1 MRRLVSTLVVVAI
14 AAGVGYGVWQAES
27 GGSATA
33 ARFDVIF
40 DDARGLVPGQL
51 VKVAGATA
59 GSITNVTVTSDFKA
73 RIEATIE
80 RRFLPL
86 RQDATCTIRP
96 EGLIAENYLECDPG
110 SRQSPVLRGT
120 GGHPPTIPV
129 SHTTE
134 PVSLLDLFN
143 TFNLPTQQR
152 VELLLNELGIATAGR
167 GQDLNEILLRANPTL
182 ALARQVIGILVR
194 QRAALGS
201 ILDSTNTIA
210 AQVAAHIPALK
221 GFVNRSAGLTT
232 LLASH
237 RAPLAAAIARLPGLL
252 RALHPA
258 LQQVDAVARNGT
270 PLLRQLGIAAPS
282 LDRVEADLGPLARA
296 AATALPKIAQAVK
309 VAIPAIRT
317 ATPLIDAITSYAQRS
332 LGSTELTSQLYENL
346 QRHGF
351 SEYFLSVVY
360 YVATSLSRF
369 DSTSHILP
377 LKLVAPRNG
386 ACGKYATKPVPG
398 CSAHYG
404 SHPAYHP
411 EQPQGLQALVGYL
424 LR

>member
-1 MRRLVSTLVVVAI
+1 MKRLITIVVLAVL
-14 AAGVGYGVWQAES
+14 AAGVGYGVWRAQSA
-27 GGSATA
+27 GSSST

-40 DDARGLVPGQL
+40 DDARGLVAGQL

-80 RRFLPL
+80 RRFEPL
-86 RQDATCTIRP
+86 HQDATCTIRP

-110 SRQSPVLRGT
+110 SRQSPILRGSA
-120 GGHPPTIPV
+120 GHPPTIPV
-129 SHTTE
+129 SQTTE

-152 VELLLNELGIATAGR
+152 IQVLLSELGIATAGR
-167 GQDLNEILLRANPTL
+167 GQDLNQILLRANPTL
-182 ALARQVIGILVR
+182 GLARQVIGILES
-194 QRAALGS
+194 QRSALSS
-201 ILDSTNTIA
+201 ILDSTNTLA
-210 AQVAAHIPALK
+210 AQIAGHTAALK
-221 GFVNRSAGLTT
+221 GFVNRSAALTT

-237 RAPLAAAIARLPGLL
+237 RGPLAAAINRLPSLL

-258 LQQVDAVARNGT
+258 LQQVDSVASNGT
-270 PLLRQLGIAAPS
+270 PLLGELHAAAPS
-282 LDRVEADLGPLARA
+282 LDLVEKDLGPLAQA
-296 AATALPKIAQAVK
+296 AGPVLPKIARAIK
-309 VAIPAIRT
+309 TAIPAIRT
-317 ATPLIDAITSYAQRS
+317 ATPLIDAITNYAQRS

-351 SEYFLSVVY
+351 SEYFLSVIY

-369 DSTSHILP
+369 DSTSHVLP
-377 LKLVAPRNG
+377 LMLMAPHG
-386 ACGKYATKPVPG
+386 GSCGKYATKPVKG
-398 CSAHYG
+398 CTAHYG
-404 SHPAYHP
+404 AHPAYHP

-424 LR
+424 MR

>member
-1 MRRLVSTLVVVAI
+1 MRRLLTPVVVAVI
-14 AAGVGYGVWQAES
+14 AAGVGYGIWRAES
-27 GGSATA
+27 GGSATT

-51 VKVAGATA
+51 VEVAGATA
-59 GSITNVTVTSDFKA
+59 GSITNVTVTPDFKA

-86 RQDATCTIRP
+86 HQDATCTIRP

-110 SRQSPVLRGT
+110 SRQSPVLRAA

-129 SHTTE
+129 THTTE

-152 VELLLNELGIATAGR
+152 VQVLLSELGIATAAR
-167 GQDLNEILLRANPTL
+167 GQDLNAILLRANPTL
-182 ALARQVIGILVR
+182 ALARQVIGILLR
-194 QRAALGS
+194 QRDALGS
-201 ILDSTNTIA
+201 ILDSTNTIV
-210 AQVAAHIPALK
+210 AQIAAHIPALK
-221 GFVNRSAGLTT
+221 GFVDRSGGLTT

-237 RAPLAAAIARLPGLL
+237 RGPLAAAIARLPALL

-258 LQQVDAVARNGT
+258 LQQVDAVARTGT
-270 PLLRQLGIAAPS
+270 PLLQQLDTAAPS

-296 AATALPKIAQAVK
+296 AAPALPKIAHAVK

-317 ATPLIDAITSYAQRS
+317 TTPLIDAITSYAQRS
-332 LGSTELTSQLYENL
+332 LGSTELTSQLYQNL
-346 QRHGF
+346 ERHGF
-351 SEYFLSVVY
+351 SEYFLSVIY

-369 DSTSHILP
+369 DSTSHVLP
-377 LKLVAPRNG
+377 LKLVAPHNG
-386 ACGKYATKPVPG
+386 ACGRYATKPVQG

-404 SHPAYHP
+404 AHPAYQP
-411 EQPQGLQALVGYL
+411 QQPQGLQALVGYL